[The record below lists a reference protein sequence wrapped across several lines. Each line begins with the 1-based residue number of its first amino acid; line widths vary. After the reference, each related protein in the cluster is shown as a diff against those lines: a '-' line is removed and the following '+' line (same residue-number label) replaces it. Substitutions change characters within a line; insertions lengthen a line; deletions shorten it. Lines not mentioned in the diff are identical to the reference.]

1 MSRQQYRGNNLQGHH
16 DKAVEAHDN
25 HCCTINSHEVNDHS
39 NNSET
44 DSQTVK
50 QSAETYYIL
59 KITGMD
65 CNNCAKTI
73 EQSVLK
79 LNVVQD
85 ARISFATGKLH
96 LNVNCKE
103 DIQQVIQTIEQ
114 LGYGVSVLSNAGT
127 ETVFK
132 IQGMDC
138 SDCAK
143 TIEQH
148 MTQLDYVDRA
158 SVNFATGK
166 LALQYNGQPKQ
177 VIKEVSKLGYSAT
190 LSNEQTQQQ
199 SILTLFKLPLISL
212 ILLLCAWLFTYFS
225 MSNILVNT
233 LLLTAIII
241 CAFKTVKVAFCLEG

>member
-1 MSRQQYRGNNLQGHH
+1 M
-16 DKAVEAHDN
+16 
-25 HCCTINSHEVNDHS
+25 
-39 NNSET
+39 
-44 DSQTVK
+44 
-50 QSAETYYIL
+50 
-59 KITGMD
+59 
-65 CNNCAKTI
+65 
-73 EQSVLK
+73 
-79 LNVVQD
+79 
-85 ARISFATGKLH
+85 
-96 LNVNCKE
+96 NVNSKE

-148 MTQLDYVDRA
+148 MSQLDYVDRA

-212 ILLLCAWLFTYFS
+212 ILLLCAWLFTYFN
-225 MSNILVNT
+225 MSDILVNT

-241 CAFKTVKVAFCLEG
+241 CAFKTVKVAFLP